1 MPPFGFALFFV
12 KGSAPAGERMADV
25 YKGIVPFV
33 AIQLL
38 VIACVA
44 AFPQIATWL
53 LDQFLNLEAPRTFKG
68 HGLTG

>member
-1 MPPFGFALFFV
+1 
-12 KGSAPAGERMADV
+12 MADV

-44 AFPQIATWL
+44 SFPQIATWL
-53 LDQFLNLEAPRTFKG
+53 PEQLLNLEAPRGFKG